1 MAEIDAKK
9 RTLKDI
15 LYHEY
20 FYQVPDYQRP
30 YSWNKEN
37 ISELIDDLTLA
48 YRNNYSEEYFC
59 GSLVLVKDKNGNE
72 DIRYD
77 VIDGQQRLTTFTI
90 LSCVIRD
97 CYTDRLDQ
105 KSKNYI
111 TRAIQDEYEV
121 SKRKLKFLTSDQ
133 MQIEYEKTILE
144 GIKFEKN
151 DINPEKVFPDK
162 KYLQNAH
169 YIKFF
174 LQEKLS
180 EYGIDPNDF
189 IKWVFEKVILT
200 VVITEDIDN
209 AIRIFNVLNN
219 RGLPLSP
226 MDILKSSL
234 MQKLSDEDRRAFKR
248 KWEDTANLFKSIEWT
263 TFEDMLNTYLYFKLA
278 ANPQNRYDKELLII
292 FKNEK
297 KTPLDAIYEIS
308 EFSNAYIEAID
319 DEDKHI
325 YMLRYLKHRI
335 YWHSIIATAKY
346 VKYEKYNELLKIL
359 VAYYYQN
366 WISGATIA
374 RIKQTSFNIIKLV
387 KEKTSIEG
395 IKQECNRN
403 LNNYKTTESYKSE
416 LQGNIYDRG
425 WDKPLLLLIE
435 YFSKDNSEMNFIRLS
450 NTLQIE
456 HILPQ
461 KPEDKEWE
469 ELFDKEE
476 RNTLTDCIGN
486 LTLLSGRKNIQASN
500 RIFSLKKETYKLKDG
515 VTTSFVITQK
525 ISEHSVWDKNA
536 VGNRKKELIDFI
548 EKHLDIF

>member
-9 RTLKDI
+9 QTLMEI
-15 LYHEY
+15 LHYGN
-20 FYQVPDYQRP
+20 FYQVPNYQRP

-48 YRNNYSEEYFC
+48 CKNNYSEEYFC
-59 GSLVLVKDKNGNE
+59 GSLVLVKNKDNA
-72 DIRYD
+72 RYD

-97 CYTDRLDQ
+97 CYAEGLEK
-105 KSKNYI
+105 KSKDYI
-111 TRAIQDEYEV
+111 TRAIQDEYDTN
-121 SKRKLKFLTSDQ
+121 KRKLTFLTSEQ
-133 MQIEYEKTILE
+133 MQIEYEKTILD
-144 GIKFEKN
+144 GIKFEKD
-151 DINPEKVFPDK
+151 DINPEKAFPNK

-169 YIKFF
+169 YIRSF
-174 LQEKLS
+174 LQDKLS
-180 EYGIDPNDF
+180 EYDIKPNDF

-200 VVITEDIDN
+200 VVTAEDIDN

-234 MQKLSDEDRRAFKR
+234 MVDLPEEDRRSFKR
-248 KWEDTANLFKSIEWT
+248 TWEDTANSFNQVEGI
-263 TFEDMLNTYLYFKLA
+263 TFEDMLNTYLYFNSPTKHKK
-278 ANPQNRYDKELLII
+278 RYDTELLEI
-292 FKNEK
+292 FKNQK

-308 EFSNAYIEAID
+308 EFANTYIEATD
-319 DEDKHI
+319 ASDKYI
-325 YMLRYLKHRI
+325 YMLRYLRHRI
-335 YWHSIIATAKY
+335 YWHSVVATAKY

-374 RIKQTSFNIIKLV
+374 RIKQTSFNIIKFV
-387 KEKTSIEG
+387 KEKRSIEE
-395 IKQECNRN
+395 IKQECKKN
-403 LNNYKTTESYKSE
+403 LIYYRTTESYKSE
-416 LQGNIYDRG
+416 LQENIYDRG

-435 YFSKDNSEMNFIRLS
+435 YFSKDNSEMSFIRLN

-461 KPEDKEWE
+461 KPEDEEWKK
-469 ELFDKEE
+469 LFNEEE
-476 RNTLTDCIGN
+476 REALTDCIGN

-500 RIFSLKKETYKLKDG
+500 RIFSLKKETYKLRDG
-515 VTTSFVITQK
+515 LTTSFVITQK
-525 ISEHSVWDKNA
+525 ISEYSVWDKNA
-536 VGNRKKELIDFI
+536 IEKRKEELINFI
-548 EKHLDIF
+548 EKYLNIF